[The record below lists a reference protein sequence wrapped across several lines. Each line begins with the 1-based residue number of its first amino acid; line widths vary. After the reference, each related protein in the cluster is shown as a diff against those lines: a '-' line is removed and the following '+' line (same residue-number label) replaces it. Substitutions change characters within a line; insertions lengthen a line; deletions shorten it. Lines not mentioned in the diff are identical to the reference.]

1 MATSGTTTWT
11 PDIAELAE
19 EAFERAGIELRSGY
33 DLKTARRSL
42 NFLLTEWANK
52 GINLWTVKSGT
63 LTLVAGQKT
72 YTTADGLPADAIDYI
87 EHVCRTTSGGQAVDI
102 SLNRISVS
110 TYANI
115 PTKDQSG
122 RPYQIYVDRA
132 TAAPK
137 VTLWPVPDSSTT
149 YTLAYWYLK
158 REDDATNPVS
168 QTIEIPFRFYN
179 ALVAGLSYH
188 IALKKPEA
196 SDRISMLKDLYDEA
210 FQLAADED
218 RDRSSVRFVPFTD
231 YRF

>member
-11 PDIAELAE
+11 PDIAELCE
-19 EAFERAGIELRSGY
+19 EAYERAGLELRSGY

-63 LTLVAGQKT
+63 LTLVTGQKT

-137 VTLWPVPDSSTT
+137 ITLWPVPDSSNT

-218 RDRSSVRFVPFTD
+218 RDRASVRFTPFVGYD
-231 YRF
+231 F

>member
-11 PDIAELAE
+11 PDIAELCE
-19 EAFERAGIELRSGY
+19 EAYERAGLELRSGY

-52 GINLWTVKSGT
+52 GLNLWTVRSGT
-63 LTLVAGQKT
+63 ITLVPGQKT

-87 EHVCRTTSGGQAVDI
+87 EHVCRTNNAGQNTDI
-102 SLNRISVS
+102 SLNRITVS

-115 PTKDQSG
+115 PTKDQPG
-122 RPYQIYVDRA
+122 RPYQVYVDRA

-137 VTLWPVPDSSTT
+137 LTLWPVPDSSTT

-158 REDDATNPVS
+158 REDDATNPIS

-196 SDRISMLKDLYDEA
+196 QDRISMLKDLYDEA

-218 RDRSSVRFVPFTD
+218 RDRSSFRFTPFTS
-231 YRF
+231 YSF

>member
-137 VTLWPVPDSSTT
+137 ITLWPVPDSSTT

-218 RDRSSVRFVPFTD
+218 RDRASVRFTPFVGYD
-231 YRF
+231 F

>member
-11 PDIAELAE
+11 PDIAELCE
-19 EAFERAGIELRSGY
+19 EAYERAGLELRSGY

-63 LTLVAGQKT
+63 LTLVPGQKT

-137 VTLWPVPDSSTT
+137 ITLWPVPDSSNT

-218 RDRSSVRFVPFTD
+218 RDRASVRFTPFVGYD
-231 YRF
+231 F